1 MPRLTRDFDRVIV
14 FGLASTDSASFDA
27 LDHVKI
33 GQMVLEIRISEDYC
47 CSDIYVVDLAK
58 YTLGH
63 VPKFTLPLMK
73 KYLLC
78 AFVSI
83 IIR

>member
-1 MPRLTRDFDRVIV
+1 MPQLTQDFDRVIIL
-14 FGLASTDSASFDA
+14 GLSSNDVARFDA

-47 CSDIYVVDLAK
+47 CSDIYIVDLSR

-63 VPKFTLPLMK
+63 VPKFSLPLMK

-83 IIR
+83 IFR